1 MTVTAGQLRRW
12 KQDEVI
18 EGFGGEHFIVVRR
31 MGVSYMPGAR
41 IGEDPTEHW
50 EVLCSGKMSRG
61 WSTPMLEDA
70 SEEVQSDTGA
80 V

>member
-1 MTVTAGQLRRW
+1 MTVTTGQLRRW
-12 KQDEVI
+12 KHDEAVV
-18 EGFGGEHFIVVRR
+18 GFGGEHFIVVRR

-41 IGEDPTEHW
+41 ADADPMEHW
-50 EVLCSGKMSRG
+50 EILCGGQMSHG